1 VKPLWYGLT
10 QLVLFPLGFVAA
22 ISQGGWLYLWL
33 LGELI
38 VMAARL
44 YDSGRQ
50 PLFALVP
57 PVLSIVEIFGL
68 VSRIHAPP
76 PDGALGPVLGAFAL
90 AFIIYLIAAVVIGTL
105 PRRVRPDPAAT
116 R

>member
-1 VKPLWYGLT
+1 
-10 QLVLFPLGFVAA
+10 LFPLGFVAA
-22 ISQGGWLYLWL
+22 ISPGGWLYLWI

-44 YDSGRQ
+44 YHSGRQ

-76 PDGALGPVLGAFAL
+76 PDL

-105 PRRVRPDPAAT
+105 PRRVRPDPAAS